1 MAHLGM
7 PAQLAVLPMLPGSIW
22 MLPGSISGLLSS
34 SSGGVTGLPTPHH
47 SGSDT
52 AFMVTACS
60 PGASEFT
67 SLTKDCL
74 LPNKLHQVLSVGGGS
89 SEALTSGVA
98 G

>member
-1 MAHLGM
+1 MAHLGT
-7 PAQLAVLPMLPGSIW
+7 PAQLAVLP

-74 LPNKLHQVLSVGGGS
+74 LPNKLQQVLSVGGGS